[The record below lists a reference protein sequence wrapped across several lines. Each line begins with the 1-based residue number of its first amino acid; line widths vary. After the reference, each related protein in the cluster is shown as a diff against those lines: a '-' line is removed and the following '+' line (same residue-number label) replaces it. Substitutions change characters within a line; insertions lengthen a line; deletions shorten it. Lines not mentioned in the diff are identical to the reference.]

1 MINIGLVGLGH
12 LGKIHLKLI
21 SEINAFNLVGLYDI
35 DEKLSAELAEKYAC
49 KAFSSYQDLLSEVD
63 AVDIVTPTHTHFNYV
78 KSALKSAKHV
88 FVEKPI
94 VQNIEE
100 AKKIVTFTE
109 EANVVLQVG
118 HVERFNPAFLAL
130 KDYPIQPKFIEAHRL
145 ANFNPRG
152 TDVDVILDL
161 MIHDIDIILKLTKS
175 KVKNI
180 SANGV
185 SILSDK
191 LDIANARLEFENK
204 TVANLTASRI
214 SMKNMRKMRIFQN
227 DAYISIDFLEKK
239 SEIIELKNEAS
250 AHSLAIKVNE
260 NLTKYLNISNPKSES
275 NNAIKD
281 ELIAFSNSITKNEKI
296 ASDVYAAF
304 NSIAVAHKIIE
315 KIEEDLSV

>member
-21 SEINAFNLVGLYDI
+21 SEIEVLNLVGIFDTDQNLTN
-35 DEKLSAELAEKYAC
+35 ELAQKYNC
-49 KAFSSYQDLLSEVD
+49 KAFSNYQDLLNVVD
-63 AVDIVTPTHTHFNYV
+63 AVDIVTPTHTHFKYV
-78 KSALKSAKHV
+78 KSALQNLKHV

-94 VQNIEE
+94 VQNIDE
-100 AKKIVTFTE
+100 AEQIVKFTE
-109 EANVVLQVG
+109 SAKVVLQVG

-130 KDYPIQPKFIEAHRL
+130 KNHTINPKFIEAHRL

-161 MIHDIDIILKLTKS
+161 MIHDIDIILKLTNS

-191 LDIANARLEFENK
+191 LDIANARLEFENN

-239 SEIIELKNEAS
+239 SEIIQLKNTAS
-250 AHSLAIKVNE
+250 ENSLEIKVNE
-260 NLTKYLNISNPKSES
+260 NSTKYLTISNPKSEA
-275 NNAIKD
+275 NNAIQE
-281 ELIAFSNSITKNEKI
+281 ELIAFSKSILNGEKI
-296 ASDVYAAF
+296 ASDVYDAYK
-304 NSIAVAHKIIE
+304 SIDVAHKILK
-315 KIEEDLSV
+315 KIEADLSL

>member
-1 MINIGLVGLGH
+1 MINIGLIGLGH

-21 SEINAFNLVGLYDI
+21 NELDSLNLIGIFDT
-35 DEKLSAELAEKYAC
+35 DQKLTHELAEKYNC
-49 KAFSSYQDLLSEVD
+49 KAFDNYQDLLSVVD
-63 AVDIVTPTHTHFNYV
+63 AVDIVTPTHTHFDYV
-78 KSALKSAKHV
+78 KSALKNLKHV

-94 VQNIEE
+94 VQNIDE
-100 AKKIVTFTE
+100 AKQIVKFTE
-109 EANVVLQVG
+109 EAKVVLQVG

-130 KDYPIQPKFIEAHRL
+130 KNYAINPKFIEAHRL

-175 KVKNI
+175 NVSKI

-227 DAYISIDFLEKK
+227 DAYVSIDFLEKK
-239 SEIIELKNEAS
+239 SEIIQLKNEAS
-250 AHSLAIKVNE
+250 ENSLPIKVNE
-260 NLTKYLNISNPKSES
+260 DKTKYLSISNPKSEE
-275 NNAIKD
+275 NNAILE
-281 ELIAFSNSITKNEKI
+281 ELRAFSKSITQHEKI
-296 ASDVYAAF
+296 ASDVYDAF
-304 NSIAVAHKIIE
+304 KSIDVASKIIE
-315 KIEEDLSV
+315 KIEVDLSH